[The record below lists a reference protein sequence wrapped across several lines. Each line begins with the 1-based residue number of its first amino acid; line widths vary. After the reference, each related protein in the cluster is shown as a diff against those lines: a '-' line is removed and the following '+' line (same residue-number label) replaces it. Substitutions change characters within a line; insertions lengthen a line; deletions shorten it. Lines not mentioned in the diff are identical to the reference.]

1 MEKINLKIKKSA
13 VLEVVEIIII
23 LYAIFLFFLGI
34 IIKNTEVVLEVM
46 IMFVV
51 TIIFNYLN
59 TDFLIVKKEKII
71 TRKYGTILYEQIE
84 KIKIEKY
91 IIEIKLKNV
100 NKKQIIYLSHSNSK
114 DKLSKFNKYVTSK
127 INKD

>member
-51 TIIFNYLN
+51 AIIFNYLKSYLLLFEIVN
-59 TDFLIVKKEKII
+59 LI
-71 TRKYGTILYEQIE
+71 
-84 KIKIEKY
+84 
-91 IIEIKLKNV
+91 
-100 NKKQIIYLSHSNSK
+100 
-114 DKLSKFNKYVTSK
+114 
-127 INKD
+127 

>member
-34 IIKNTEVVLEVM
+34 IIKNTEVVVEVM

-51 TIIFNYLN
+51 VIIFNYLN

-100 NKKQIIYLSHSNSK
+100 NKKQIIYLSRSNSE

-127 INKD
+127 IN

>member
-51 TIIFNYLN
+51 AIIFNYLN
-59 TDFLIVKKEKII
+59 TDFLIVKKEEIK

-100 NKKQIIYLSHSNSK
+100 NKKQIIYLSRSNSE

-127 INKD
+127 IN

>member
-34 IIKNTEVVLEVM
+34 IIKNTEVVVEVM

-51 TIIFNYLN
+51 VIIFNYLN

-127 INKD
+127 IN

>member
-127 INKD
+127 IN